1 MATTLD
7 RGFERDEPVE
17 LKVVGARK
25 RGQVDRVLLYLVL
38 IVIAVFFI
46 LPLVVV
52 VSASLKYRSE
62 VFTDT
67 GLIPKTRASRT
78 TPPCSR
84 APRVRPLVPQQRDRV
99 DHRDRH
105 HRSPSRPCRPT
116 PSRGSTSGSRGCCSA
131 C

>member
-17 LKVVGARK
+17 LKAVGARR
-25 RGQVDRVLLYLVL
+25 RGRTDRILLYLVL

-46 LPLVVV
+46 LPLIVV

-67 GLIPKTRASRT
+67 GLIPK
-78 TPPCSR
+78 
-84 APRVRPLVPQQRDRV
+84 
-99 DHRDRH
+99 
-105 HRSPSRPCRPT
+105 SPSLENYVALF
-116 PSRGSTSGSRGCCSA
+116 SGSAEFGTWFRNSA
-131 C
+131 IVSIIATAITLAITSL